1 MRFEALAPDTRRQ
14 IHDLMVKARVTEE
27 TAILMNKGGEGFFW
41 IGGPG
46 EEAFGVPLG
55 LQVKKGQGPDHDYLH
70 LHYRGGPIAM
80 AMGVDPLDH
89 LRQMAAKATDPF
101 SGGRNFVEHYAIPE
115 WNIVPVTPTIETQ
128 YTMVIGTAHVQRRH
142 GGDGISIVTGGD
154 AGAAEGDMHTCLN
167 WSSRPGQ
174 ELPVLIIVTHNRWGI
189 STPCTQVQS
198 NLNLNEW
205 ATPFGIRNSQVDG
218 NDVEA
223 AWDALADAMAYIR
236 TERKPFMLQA
246 NVSRLYG
253 HSSASGANR
262 VDERDCIAEY
272 EERLGAEGLMTRAE
286 CDAIWEKWRTYCRQA
301 LEQVRSEPG
310 PDPADIWTHIFAEP
324 VRH

>member
-1 MRFEALAPDTRRQ
+1 MRYEALTPERKRQ
-14 IHDLMVKARVTEE
+14 IHDLMVKARTTEE
-27 TAILMNKGGEGFFW
+27 TAILMNKSGEGFFW

-46 EEAFGVPLG
+46 EEAFAVPLG

-89 LRQMAAKATDPF
+89 LRQMGAKATDPF
-101 SGGRNFVEHYAIPE
+101 SGGRQFVEHYAIPE

-154 AGAAEGDMHTCLN
+154 AGAAEGDIHVCLN

-198 NLNLNEW
+198 TRNLNEW
-205 ATPFGIRNSQVDG
+205 ATPFGIRNSVVDG
-218 NDVEA
+218 NDVA
-223 AWDALADAMAYIR
+223 ASWDALADAMAYIR
-236 TERKPFMLQA
+236 AERKPYMLQA
-246 NVSRLYG
+246 DVSRLYG

-262 VDERDCIAEY
+262 VDEPDCIPLY
-272 EERLGAEGLMTRAE
+272 EERLISEGLMTRAE
-286 CDAIWEKWRTYCRQA
+286 CDAVWERWRAYCKEA
-301 LEQVRSEPG
+301 LEQVRSEPA

-324 VRH
+324 AGV